1 MVNYSNNLT
10 EVYRSQ
16 VSEKESS
23 ISFRFGDENS
33 VKSGKTVTI
42 LKRFG
47 TKNIVIKT
55 GHQ

>member
-10 EVYRSQ
+10 EGHRSQ

-47 TKNIVIKT
+47 TKNIMIKT